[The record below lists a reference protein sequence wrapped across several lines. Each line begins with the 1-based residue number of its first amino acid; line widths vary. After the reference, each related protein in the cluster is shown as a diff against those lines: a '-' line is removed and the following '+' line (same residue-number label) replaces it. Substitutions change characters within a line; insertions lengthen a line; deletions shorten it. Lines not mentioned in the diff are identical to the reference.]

1 MNRRVVAS
9 ALGGLGISGKNKHYR
24 LYRWQKYLPV
34 CACTCV
40 HVHQIGE
47 GWEVKLSGVGEDPRE
62 GTEKR
67 EEVPRRG

>member
-1 MNRRVVAS
+1 M
-9 ALGGLGISGKNKHYR
+9 GKINITDYIAGR
-24 LYRWQKYLPV
+24 STYL
-34 CACTCV
+34 CV
-40 HVHQIGE
+40 HVHQTGE